1 MPCPS
6 ATVTLW
12 GESRVCKPKAT
23 LYKLYADPWR
33 LWLPLWAHTATPAPV
48 EGRQPHRLRLDVRRD
63 WLAERDAALVARLE
77 AGTAQRVLTPRP
89 VLVVTTQAPPAQ
101 DLVSGIYAA
110 LRDSRLTDEQ
120 AAMVLG
126 LTPKQVRLLGCGYLR
141 VETEA
146 ELQRIESALREEL
159 QRQARVAGLQT
170 EG

>member
-1 MPCPS
+1 MPCP

-12 GESRVCKPKAT
+12 GEARVCKPKAT
-23 LYKLYADPWR
+23 LYHLYADPWR

-48 EGRQPHRLRLDVRRD
+48 PERQPHRLRLDVRRD
-63 WLAERDAALVARLE
+63 WLAREDAALVARLE
-77 AGTAQRVLTPRP
+77 AGAPRKALMTRP
-89 VLVVTTQAPPAQ
+89 ALVVTRDSPPAQ
-101 DLVSGIYAA
+101 DLVHGLYAA
-110 LRDSRLTDEQ
+110 LRDSRLTDGQ
-120 AAMVLG
+120 VAQVLG

-146 ELQRIESALREEL
+146 ELQRVESALREEL